1 MRIRPGVA
9 SALDQA
15 WLSLLN
21 LAISFAFIRFA
32 SKEDYGI
39 YLLLMTPL
47 YLVMGLQNA
56 LILSP
61 IATVLPAAPP
71 ENKAAVYSTAVTAV
85 VVLVATGAVLGG
97 AGLTVYWSWSH
108 GAVNP
113 LLPIGFGLA
122 VAGVCAREATRT
134 LFYTQGQAASALMA
148 DLLYGAG
155 LIVAM
160 GLLSYLGALTPGYAL
175 LATGIAALWPYV
187 FRVAQLQRLHWDHD
201 VAQQFWAC
209 GRWAMVGVM
218 VTWVNLSAYPLIV
231 GLTLSTTAVADIN
244 VARLFLMPVGLC
256 IAAWSNLY
264 RPRISAWASEQRA
277 TDIKRLTLRSIATG
291 LAALMAF
298 SGVIAA
304 LYPYLE
310 KILGPSYRGLLP
322 LVLLW
327 CLFFA
332 LNLTRSF
339 LMATLMT
346 KAQGYKTLQ
355 RISWVAL
362 SVSLG
367 GLWFLSSNGP
377 LWVVS
382 VLVAVELIQCL
393 LIGQQALR
401 WWRPSLNIA

>member
-61 IATVLPAAPP
+61 IATVLPAARL

-85 VVLVATGAVLGG
+85 VVLVTTGALLGS
-97 AGLTVYWSWSH
+97 AGLAVYWSWSH
-108 GAVNP
+108 GSINP

-134 LFYTQGQAASALMA
+134 LFYTQGQAQSALTA
-148 DLLYGAG
+148 DLVYGAG

-187 FRVAQLQRLHWDHD
+187 FRVAQLQRLRWDQD

-231 GLTLSTTAVADIN
+231 GLTLSTAAVADIN

-291 LAALMAF
+291 LAALTAF

-355 RISWVAL
+355 HISWVAL

-382 VLVAVELIQCL
+382 VLVTVELIQCL

-401 WWRPSLNIA
+401 WWRPSLNTA